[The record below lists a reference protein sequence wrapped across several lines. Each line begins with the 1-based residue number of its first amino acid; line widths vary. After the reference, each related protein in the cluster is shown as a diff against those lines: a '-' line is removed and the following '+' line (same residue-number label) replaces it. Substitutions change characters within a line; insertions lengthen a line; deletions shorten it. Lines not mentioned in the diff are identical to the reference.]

1 MGTKYTADELNAM
14 GSDDL
19 SRIILKQQD
28 DLSRLNDNYE
38 KLLEQLR
45 VATQIRFGRH
55 SEKLEVIDGQII
67 SF

>member
-38 KLLEQLR
+38 KQKLNLR
-45 VATQIRFGRH
+45 RELPLYKRR
-55 SEKLEVIDGQII
+55 KM
-67 SF
+67 